1 MNFLEKEGKIYM
13 KDINLKEEYLK
24 FFESKS
30 HKIIPSAPV
39 IPETIQH
46 VYLILLECNHLFLI

>member
-39 IPETIQH
+39 
-46 VYLILLECNHLFLI
+46 YLILLECNHLFLI